1 MSGFS
6 REDTINDTAFV
17 NISGPNIH
25 ISSSFPDLLC
35 QNVYLTPEQDKSI
48 GYTSIDSRPRTLCSD
63 EARDLLYRYFPEGI
77 LSNLDVDIRE
87 ELLLKGY
94 ASENEQFST
103 DTYLDRNDAKII
115 PGVDLMVKRI
125 TRVATTII
133 ESCFDENAKQRFH
146 NRAIAK
152 ASLCVGDDRN
162 KYTSTI
168 RIHLIDPNSS
178 PTLIR
183 VLEDDPALY
192 TVRSES
198 PSTQIA
204 WRILN
209 ISSTPRHRS
218 RWTISRSNMP
228 TNLPRI
234 LQHGTIYRTGVQK
247 NNAIL

>member
-1 MSGFS
+1 
-6 REDTINDTAFV
+6 
-17 NISGPNIH
+17 
-25 ISSSFPDLLC
+25 
-35 QNVYLTPEQDKSI
+35 
-48 GYTSIDSRPRTLCSD
+48 
-63 EARDLLYRYFPEGI
+63 
-77 LSNLDVDIRE
+77 
-87 ELLLKGY
+87 
-94 ASENEQFST
+94 
-103 DTYLDRNDAKII
+103 
-115 PGVDLMVKRI
+115 MVKRI

-204 WRILN
+204 WRIFN

-247 NNAIL
+247 NNAILWDTTIHTNVWPHFFQKHCQPQNWQRNRHRDIPKSKINE